1 MLMNSSATGLYIHI
15 PFCKSK
21 CPYCDFYSTVKLN
34 YTGKFLSVLL
44 KEMGLKKNLLG
55 TKRLTSVYF
64 GGGTPSILT
73 DRQLVIIFDTINKYF
88 TISANAE
95 ITFEVNPENV
105 TEENAKL
112 WKSLGIN
119 RISIG
124 IQSFD
129 DNLLKFLGRRHSA
142 AKNIEAL
149 NLLTEIGFTNISADI
164 IYGIP
169 GFDIKTIE
177 NSLET
182 LINHGI
188 KHISAYHLSI
198 EPNTV
203 FGVLHKKNK
212 LQTLPDDDSLK
223 QYLFVCNTLKSSGY
237 NHYEIS
243 NFSLKGFESRHNSG
257 YWFGMKYIGVGPSAH
272 SYTGDKRLWNIANVY
287 KYIKSIETGQNDFF
301 EEETLTTKDK
311 FNDYVITSL
320 RTSEGLSLSR
330 VKNDFGNQYHTH
342 IINTLKKYKDLPEL
356 LILDND
362 KIILTDKGLFVS
374 DGIMADFMI

>member
-1 MLMNSSATGLYIHI
+1 MNSSVTGLYIHV

-21 CPYCDFYSTVKLN
+21 CPYCDFYSTVKIE
-34 YTGKFLSVLL
+34 YTNDFVSALL
-44 KEMGLKKNLLG
+44 KEINLKRNLLD
-55 TKRLTSVYF
+55 TNKLTSVYF
-64 GGGTPSILT
+64 GGGTPSILS
-73 DRQLVIIFDTINKYF
+73 DKQLATIFDTVNKHF
-88 TISANAE
+88 TISVDAE
-95 ITFEVNPENV
+95 ITFEINPENV
-105 TEENAKL
+105 TKGNVKL

-124 IQSFD
+124 TQSFD
-129 DNLLKFLGRRHSA
+129 DNILKFLGRKHSA

-149 NLLTEIGFTNISADI
+149 NLLTEVGFTNISADI
-164 IYGIP
+164 IYGIQ
-169 GFDIKTIE
+169 GFDIQTIE
-177 NSLET
+177 KSLET

-203 FGVLHKKNK
+203 FGILHKKNK
-212 LQTLPDDDSLK
+212 LETLRDDDSLT
-223 QYLFVCNTLKSSGY
+223 QYLLVCNILKSNEY

-243 NFSLKGFESRHNSG
+243 NFSKKGFESKHNSG

-272 SYTGDKRLWNIANVY
+272 SYTVDKRLWNIANVY
-287 KYIKSIETGQNDFF
+287 KYIKSINNGDNDFS

-320 RTSEGLSLSR
+320 RTSEGMSLNHI
-330 VKNDFGNQYHTH
+330 KNFFGNQYHEH
-342 IINTLKKYKDLPEL
+342 VLKKLKKYKDLPEL
-356 LILDND
+356 LIFDKD
-362 KIILTDKGLFVS
+362 KIILTERGMFVS

>member
-1 MLMNSSATGLYIHI
+1 M
-15 PFCKSK
+15 
-21 CPYCDFYSTVKLN
+21 
-34 YTGKFLSVLL
+34 
-44 KEMGLKKNLLG
+44 ELKKNLLG
-55 TKRLTSVYF
+55 TSRLTSVYF

-73 DRQLVIIFDTINKYF
+73 GRQLTTIFETINKYF
-88 TISANAE
+88 TISADAE
-95 ITFEVNPENV
+95 ITFEVNPDNV
-105 TEENAKL
+105 TKENAKL

-124 IQSFD
+124 TQSFD
-129 DNLLKFLGRRHSA
+129 DYVLKFLGRRHSA
-142 AKNIEAL
+142 AENIEAL
-149 NLLTEIGFTNISADI
+149 NLLTEVGFTNISADI

-169 GFDIKTIE
+169 GFDIKSIE
-177 NSLET
+177 KSLET
-182 LINHGI
+182 LINHSI

-212 LQTLPDDDSLK
+212 LKTLPDDDSLK
-223 QYLFVCNTLKSSGY
+223 QYLFVCNTLKTNGY

-272 SYTGDKRLWNIANVY
+272 SYTGDKRLWNNANVY

-330 VKNDFGNQYHTH
+330 VKNDFGNRYHTH
-342 IINTLKKYKDLPEL
+342 IINTLKKYEDLPEL